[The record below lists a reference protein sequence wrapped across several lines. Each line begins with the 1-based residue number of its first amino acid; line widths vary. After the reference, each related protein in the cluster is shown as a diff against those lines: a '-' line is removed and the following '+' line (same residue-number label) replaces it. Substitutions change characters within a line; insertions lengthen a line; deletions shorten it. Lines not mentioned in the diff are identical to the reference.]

1 MMEYLCDVKNYV
13 SLDSLNNCLPY
24 EAFWGETPDIP
35 MICFKFW
42 EPVYFRNWT
51 YKSGKVLMHPGR
63 FMAFTWNVGDPMT
76 FKMLQCNANPHKCNM
91 VVHRGVII
99 TRNLEV
105 TGYRS
110 DLGPKS
116 DASLPEVNLES
127 GPSIITAIPGQ
138 KGTMDLPDISISE
151 GGGKRHKP
159 SSSPLDGIN
168 HAEVDQTATECEEA
182 AEDGQG
188 NVDEFT
194 AMANQVNVNKNG
206 TTDDMA

>member
-1 MMEYLCDVKNYV
+1 M
-13 SLDSLNNCLPY
+13 
-24 EAFWGETPDIP
+24 
-35 MICFKFW
+35 
-42 EPVYFRNWT
+42 YFINWID
-51 YKSGKVLMHPGR
+51 KSGKVLINLGSFFR
-63 FMAFTWNVGDPMT
+63 FSWNVDDPMN
-76 FKMLQCNANPHKCNM
+76 FKVIHYNNDLHNRNM

-159 SSSPLDGIN
+159 LNSSLDVGSG
-168 HAEVDQTATECEEA
+168 QTKL
-182 AEDGQG
+182 D
-188 NVDEFT
+188 
-194 AMANQVNVNKNG
+194 
-206 TTDDMA
+206 